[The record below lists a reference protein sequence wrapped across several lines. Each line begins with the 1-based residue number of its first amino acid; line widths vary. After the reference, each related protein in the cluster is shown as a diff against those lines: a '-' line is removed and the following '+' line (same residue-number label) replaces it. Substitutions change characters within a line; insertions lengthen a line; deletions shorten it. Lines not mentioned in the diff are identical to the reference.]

1 MPKYNYPVPKFAY
14 SYGNVPPEDYEGPVY
29 PPIPAGEHLVE
40 MLEEYGIPPLDFA
53 LATGLSPSYI
63 DQILDG
69 SKPITAEA
77 ALRIGKALRMSA
89 ETWLRLQLHYDLE
102 TASDDSNLSQIQ
114 PLIPPLDEIP
124 LEPEPESETD
134 DGAADAQPAAAA
146 ASEPEPA
153 AQPAIAP

>member
-53 LATGLSPSYI
+53 IATGLSPSYI

-124 LEPEPESETD
+124 LEPEPESAANGATETKP
-134 DGAADAQPAAAA
+134 AADAPEPQPAA
-146 ASEPEPA
+146 E
-153 AQPAIAP
+153 PAIAP